1 MFCVPGGRPAYV
13 EPVMTIK
20 LNQIKS
26 NVQYFHQSAVKYSDL
41 RISHALGKLS
51 TIVLLVL

>member
-20 LNQIKS
+20 LNQIKFQDRTTGS
-26 NVQYFHQSAVKYSDL
+26 ILAGVCLVN
-41 RISHALGKLS
+41 
-51 TIVLLVL
+51 TIF